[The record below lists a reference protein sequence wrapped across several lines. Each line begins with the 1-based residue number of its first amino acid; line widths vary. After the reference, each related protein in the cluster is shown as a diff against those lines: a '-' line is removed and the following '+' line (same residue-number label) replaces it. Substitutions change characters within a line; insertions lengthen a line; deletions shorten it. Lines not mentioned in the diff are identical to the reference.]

1 MFEIGHFKII
11 MKNTTKISIL
21 LVSMLFVQ
29 YVFAQC
35 KPNSDMPKGAILP
48 DSLKVGYVNVP
59 YSEVIYYRAPLDT
72 TAITQFGVFPVRI
85 DSMEII
91 KVEGLPTGFTY
102 ECNTG
107 NCRFKGGNSGCLTLS
122 GSLSSTGNFPIKVYL
137 KTYATVKTTFA
148 DIPQTQED
156 INEKYTLTIN
166 GAVGLNTI
174 DLKRVV
180 SVYPNPVKE
189 YLFINNQS
197 ASNCSVELIDMMGK
211 KMNSWSFGNQLAI
224 ETSQY
229 LPGVYF
235 LQVNIGEERLTRKII
250 IE

>member
-1 MFEIGHFKII
+1 MFERGHVKII

-35 KPNSDMPKGAILP
+35 TPKANMPKGAILP

-72 TAITQFGVFPVRI
+72 NAITQFGVFPVRI

-102 ECNTG
+102 QCNTG
-107 NCRFKGGNSGCLTLS
+107 NCRFKGGNSGCLTLT
-122 GSLSSTGNFPIKVYL
+122 GSLGNTGNFPIKVYL

-156 INEKYTLTIN
+156 VNEKYTLTIN
-166 GAVGLNTI
+166 GAVGLNTV

-180 SVYPNPVKE
+180 SVYPNPAKD
-189 YLFINNQS
+189 YLFIDNQS
-197 ASNCSVELIDMMGK
+197 GSNCYVELSDVMGK
-211 KMNSWSFGNQLAI
+211 RMNRWTFGSQLAI
-224 ETSQY
+224 ETNQY

-235 LQVNIGEERLTRKII
+235 LQINIGEERLNQKII